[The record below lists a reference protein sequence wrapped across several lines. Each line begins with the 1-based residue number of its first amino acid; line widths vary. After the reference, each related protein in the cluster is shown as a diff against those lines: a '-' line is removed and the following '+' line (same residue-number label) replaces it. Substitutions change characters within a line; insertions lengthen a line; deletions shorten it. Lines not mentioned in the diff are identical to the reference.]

1 MKHNIELI
9 ELKNGAKGLLIDVP
23 DATVMNFL
31 INFRAGDYLSPE
43 GKWDTAHV
51 MEHMVLG
58 ANKKFKKATEF
69 SKEFSKNGAY
79 NNASTGTYHLDYEAE
94 CADFEAERI
103 LDLLCLSIEAPL
115 FLKNEFESEVSNV
128 RDELKIYRN
137 NHFTELSLSLGERL
151 GLKEQTFAKRSRQ
164 LKNIKL
170 NDIVSHYQKTH
181 TTSNMRFIIAGQIT
195 KRRSSIIRRLE
206 MLKLSQGMGRI
217 ELPNEKLQIIEKPI
231 VVADKTVQNIYYR
244 WETATNNLLD
254 DKEEE
259 ASAALFGTLL
269 STLHSR
275 IFGTAREKG
284 LCYMINYGRYNT
296 SKNSLWWIGGQVLPR
311 NILPLFGL
319 YSKVLGD
326 IAKGKFTIQEMQ
338 ETKQRALGNYQRGT
352 QTISQLVFYYAPK
365 FMLKDKIDDY
375 YKIPNRIKQLR
386 VQSLI
391 NAAQKALEGSNFW
404 GVGFYGATHKIST
417 KDLKKILAKTYRL

>member
-1 MKHNIELI
+1 MKHSVELI

-23 DATVMNFL
+23 DATVMNFS
-31 INFRAGDYLSPE
+31 INFRAGDYLSPK

-58 ANKKFKKATEF
+58 ANEKFKKSTEF

-115 FLKNEFESEVSNV
+115 FLKSEFEAEISNV

-137 NHFTELSLSLGERL
+137 NHFTELSLMLGEQI
-151 GLKEQTFAKRSRQ
+151 GLKEMTFAKRSRQ
-164 LKNIKL
+164 LRKIKL
-170 NDIVSHYQKTH
+170 KDIINHYQKTH
-181 TTSNMRFIIAGQIT
+181 VTSNMRFIVAGKIA
-195 KRRSSIIRRLE
+195 KRRSSIVRRLE
-206 MLKLSQGMGRI
+206 TIKLIQGAGRVALPYEELQLI
-217 ELPNEKLQIIEKPI
+217 EQPI
-231 VVADKTVQNIYYR
+231 AVTDKTVQNIYYR
-244 WETATNNLLD
+244 WETASINLLN

-259 ASAALFGTLL
+259 ANAALFGTLL

-296 SKNSLWWIGGQVLPR
+296 SKNSLWWIGGQVLPQ
-311 NILPLFGL
+311 NIAPLFKL

-326 IAKGKFTIQEMQ
+326 IAKGKFTNQEMK
-338 ETKQRALGNYQRGT
+338 ETKQRALGSYQRGT
-352 QTISQLVFYYAPK
+352 QTISQLTFHYAPL
-365 FMLKDKIDDY
+365 FMLEDKIDDY
-375 YKIPNRIKQLR
+375 YKIPDRIKQLR
-386 VQSLI
+386 VRSI
-391 NAAQKALEGSNFW
+391 VNAAQKALEENNAW
-404 GVGFYGATHKIST
+404 GIGFYGAIHKINPE
-417 KDLKKILAKTYRL
+417 DLKKILTRTYRL